1 MSGLK
6 PEARSLKPAPDTD
19 AAHVVV
25 AAVTTTIAFWTY
37 THTLLPGVDL
47 GDTGGLQAAVLWPE
61 VSARQAY
68 PFYYFLAKPFVLA
81 TAPHHP
87 AIALN
92 LFSAVCAG
100 LAVGLLTW
108 VTAAVSRSVAG
119 GAVAGLLLLF
129 SYTFWHQAIIAE
141 VYALHLMLVGMCL
154 VALLAYE
161 RRRTRARLAAF
172 FVMYALSFGNHLSM
186 ILLLVPFA
194 VFLLMTMSRP
204 SELFR
209 PSTVRMAL
217 LIAGAGALQYLPNL
231 VALWRDLDSP
241 ERWTDKLAA
250 FWFDTTKADWR
261 ELMVLGVGPD
271 QTLDHL
277 AMFFFDL
284 RQQFGISGV
293 LLAFAGAVALWRT
306 RRPWGALVVLAYGIN
321 TMFALTYNVGDPHVF
336 FLPGHY
342 FVALAAGYGV
352 ATVVRMRRG
361 GAARAVA
368 IVATLAAIG
377 YIGWRAYDTWPVA
390 DRHADRRG
398 EQLAERLLFGLDER
412 RDLLVTQLDW
422 QVENAILYRTRYHT
436 RHVVWIRLPDVML
449 HFPFLVRDNQAIGRD
464 IVLTPGAAAQVAEA
478 FGPLFPLAI
487 DDTLPTPTL
496 ASVAARI
503 PRGAPYVLALL
514 TPPREEQLD
523 PEMFGAALIQLAG
536 GRPPA
541 RDPSV
546 YEVVAGLA
554 GEAPT
559 YYRSAARPFRERISL
574 EDATLDVRMESW
586 LPTETFRRGG
596 FGHVVRN
603 HRHVAALE
611 RGVNLVWFD
620 GRGEPSTPFYAA
632 GLYAPQPRLR
642 LLAEGAPSVAR
653 LARHKQ

>member
-25 AAVTTTIAFWTY
+25 AAVVTTIAFWTY
-37 THTLLPGVDL
+37 TRTLLPGVDL

-68 PFYYFLAKPFVLA
+68 PLYYFLAKPFVLA

-100 LAVGLLTW
+100 FAVGVLTW

-119 GAVAGLLLLF
+119 GAVAGLFLLF

-204 SELFR
+204 SELSR

-217 LIAGAGALQYLPNL
+217 LIAAAGTLQYLPNL
-231 VALWRDLDSP
+231 IALWRDIDAP
-241 ERWTDKLAA
+241 EQWTDKLAA
-250 FWFDTTKADWR
+250 FWFDVTKADWR
-261 ELMVLGVGPD
+261 ESMVLGVASD

-342 FVALAAGYGV
+342 FVALAAVY
-352 ATVVRMRRG
+352 
-361 GAARAVA
+361 
-368 IVATLAAIG
+368 
-377 YIGWRAYDTWPVA
+377 
-390 DRHADRRG
+390 
-398 EQLAERLLFGLDER
+398 
-412 RDLLVTQLDW
+412 
-422 QVENAILYRTRYHT
+422 
-436 RHVVWIRLPDVML
+436 
-449 HFPFLVRDNQAIGRD
+449 
-464 IVLTPGAAAQVAEA
+464 GAAAV
-478 FGPLFPLAI
+478 
-487 DDTLPTPTL
+487 
-496 ASVAARI
+496 V
-503 PRGAPYVLALL
+503 RG
-514 TPPREEQLD
+514 RR
-523 PEMFGAALIQLAG
+523 AG
-536 GRPPA
+536 GR
-541 RDPSV
+541 R
-546 YEVVAGLA
+546 
-554 GEAPT
+554 
-559 YYRSAARPFRERISL
+559 
-574 EDATLDVRMESW
+574 
-586 LPTETFRRGG
+586 
-596 FGHVVRN
+596 
-603 HRHVAALE
+603 
-611 RGVNLVWFD
+611 
-620 GRGEPSTPFYAA
+620 
-632 GLYAPQPRLR
+632 
-642 LLAEGAPSVAR
+642 
-653 LARHKQ
+653 